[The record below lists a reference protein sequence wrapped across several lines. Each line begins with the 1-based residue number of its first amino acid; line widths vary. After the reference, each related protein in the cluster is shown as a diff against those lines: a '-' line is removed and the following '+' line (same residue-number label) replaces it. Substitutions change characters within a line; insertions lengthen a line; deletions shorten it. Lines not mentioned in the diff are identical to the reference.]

1 MELKE
6 YAKRAK
12 ERLTNGYWDKVR
24 EEKIEYLEKYYHKGD
39 NINQFNYMFQ
49 KKIEDEVY
57 SEQKSKNE
65 DKLYKKV
72 VKLLSENEFV
82 LNPIMQLIDHDE
94 YDKLSD
100 EAKKNYIYA
109 LTDRYNELKEKY
121 EKEQKTKEMFN

>member
-72 VKLLSENEFV
+72 VKLLSE
-82 LNPIMQLIDHDE
+82 
-94 YDKLSD
+94 K
-100 EAKKNYIYA
+100 
-109 LTDRYNELKEKY
+109 
-121 EKEQKTKEMFN
+121 

>member
-12 ERLTNGYWDKVR
+12 ERLIGGYWDRVK

-57 SEQKSKNE
+57 SEHKNESE

-72 VKLLSENEFV
+72 KKLLSENEFV

-94 YDKLSD
+94 YDNLSD
-100 EAKKNYIYA
+100 EAKKNYIYT

-121 EKEQKTKEMFN
+121 EKEQKSKEMFN

>member
-12 ERLTNGYWDKVR
+12 ERLTNGYWDRVR

-82 LNPIMQLIDHDE
+82 LNPIMQLIDHEE